1 MKQAKEIKKKVR
13 TIRSIEHITR
23 AMKMV
28 AAAKLK
34 KAQGR
39 LEAIGP
45 YSDGIARLTADLLPD
60 LRRMAHPFTVRRA
73 IRRRLVVV
81 ITSDKGLC
89 GSYNSNVL
97 RRFEA
102 MALELGLTRDNI
114 AVLPIGRKA
123 GDYFAKRGYELF
135 ERAGNGDASPSFA
148 SVEPL
153 MARVLS
159 AFTAGGF
166 DEVRVIFTRFVSTI
180 RYAVEIETLLPL
192 SFGGDAAEGAD
203 EAEGAAC
210 GAASDYLFEP
220 DRAAIVGFLLPR
232 IVMVRFYRALI
243 DSITAEHAC
252 RMTSMGSATD
262 KSNELINTLTLM
274 LNKARQA
281 TITMEILDIVGGAE
295 ALKR

>member
-13 TIRSIEHITR
+13 TIKSIEHITR

-34 KAQGR
+34 KAQKR

-45 YSDGIARLTADLLPD
+45 YSDGIARLTADLLAD
-60 LRRMAHPFTVRRA
+60 LRRMAHACTTRREV
-73 IRRRLVVV
+73 RRRLLVV

-89 GSYNSNVL
+89 GSYNTNVL
-97 RRFEA
+97 RRFETL
-102 MALELGLTRDNI
+102 ALELGLSPENTAI
-114 AVLPIGRKA
+114 LAIGRKA

-135 ERAGNGDASPSFA
+135 ERAGNGDASPAFA

-153 MARVLS
+153 MGRVLDG
-159 AFTAGGF
+159 FTAGRF
-166 DEVRVIFTRFVSTI
+166 DEVRVVYTHFVSTI
-180 RYAVEIETLLPL
+180 RYRVVTETLLPL
-192 SFGGDAAEGAD
+192 RFDG
-203 EAEGAAC
+203 EAEGRAEAAA
-210 GAASDYLFEP
+210 GTEYLFEP
-220 DRAAIVGFLLPR
+220 GREAIVDFLLPR

-243 DSITAEHAC
+243 EAITSEHGS
-252 RMTSMGSATD
+252 RMTSMSNATD
-262 KSNELINTLTLM
+262 KSNEMITNLTLM

-281 TITMEILDIVGGAE
+281 TITMEILDIVGGSE